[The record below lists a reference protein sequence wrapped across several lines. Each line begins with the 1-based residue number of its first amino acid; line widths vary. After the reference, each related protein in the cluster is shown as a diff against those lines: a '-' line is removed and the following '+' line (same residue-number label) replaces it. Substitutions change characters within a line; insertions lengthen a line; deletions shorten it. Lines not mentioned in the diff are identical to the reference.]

1 MASTRHGGI
10 EAAAGERWIGRPV
23 RRAEDLRFVTGAGC
37 YVGDFHREGLCHAA
51 VVRSPVAHARLGAV
65 RGDAALAVP
74 GVRAVLTAA
83 DLGDAGGPIPMRLA
97 PLDGF
102 ARYLQP
108 PIAVDR
114 VRYVGEP
121 VAVVIADDRYA
132 AEDAAERVA
141 VRYEPLEPVVDARRA
156 MADEV
161 LLHEAAGTNVAARYR
176 VSRGDPDAAFAGAPY
191 RR

>member
-1 MASTRHGGI
+1 GRAPTGPCGAARG
-10 EAAAGERWIGRPV
+10 AAASAGR
-23 RRAEDLRFVTGAGC
+23 GG
-37 YVGDFHREGLCHAA
+37 G
-51 VVRSPVAHARLGAV
+51 
-65 RGDAALAVP
+65 
-74 GVRAVLTAA
+74 GVLPAA
-83 DLGDAGGPIPMRLA
+83 DLGAAGGPIPMRLA
-97 PLDGF
+97 PLEGF

-176 VSRGDPDAAFAGAPY
+176 VSRGDPHSAFGGAPY
-191 RR
+191 R